1 MKKVGLLIFQT
12 NLLFLPPLPSIVVY
26 RCLQVDRDEVEALR
40 QARQLEEEK
49 AQFSVR
55 FILEK

>member
-1 MKKVGLLIFQT
+1 MKI
-12 NLLFLPPLPSIVVY
+12 

-49 AQFSVR
+49 AQYSVIFLLVALIMCFS
-55 FILEK
+55 FIIS